1 MSCICIHVNV
11 FIVTIT
17 INWRPQVAADS
28 GSLYLTIADAIAADL
43 STGRLTPG
51 DRLPPQRELADRL
64 GVALGTVHPRLHRGR
79 ATRARARSW
88 QARHDHQRRWAR
100 AIRSELTGRHGWAD
114 RPVGQPP
121 RGVDQS
127 RPRVGT
133 QEPGAPQRPR
143 APSRIPVPGGLPQHR
158 EAAALW
164 LGTQGVKCTPDSV
177 VMTSGAQHAILITLA
192 AIARPGDEIACE
204 PYTYPGVKVAAELLG
219 LRVTPA
225 PADDAGLDPDG
236 LEHLCRTRPIR
247 ALYVIPT
254 MQNPTSVILSAARKK
269 AIAAVARRHDV
280 LVVEDEI
287 HRALVERPI
296 EPFVSLAPE
305 RSFLVT
311 STSAATS
318 GLSQERVSMRRPRVR
333 GRVRQCRQPSVRSL
347 ARSSAGAPGTPYRS
361 MRRAPRRVGQSRD
374 SDPAADC

>member
-11 FIVTIT
+11 FIVAIT
-17 INWRPQVAADS
+17 IYWRPQVAADS

-64 GVALGTVHPRLHRGR
+64 GVALGTVTRGYTEAERRGLVRGHGRRGTIISDGGRGR
-79 ATRARARSW
+79 SGL
-88 QARHDHQRRWAR
+88 
-100 AIRSELTGRHGWAD
+100 SSL
-114 RPVGQPP
+114 
-121 RGVDQS
+121 VD
-127 RPRVGT
+127 T
-133 QEPGAPQRPR
+133 
-143 APSRIPVPGGLPQHR
+143 GGLIDLSANHPAASIKSDLGSALKSLARRSDLGPLLEYPSPEGLPRHR

-374 SDPAADC
+374 SDPAADR